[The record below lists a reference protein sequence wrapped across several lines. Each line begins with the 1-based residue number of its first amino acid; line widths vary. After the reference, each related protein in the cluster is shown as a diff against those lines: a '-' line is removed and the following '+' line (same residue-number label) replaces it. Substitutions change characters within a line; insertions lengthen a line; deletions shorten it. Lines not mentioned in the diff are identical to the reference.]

1 MQARA
6 KEFRYAVGL
15 RADGSL
21 VAEDATRLDPGD
33 AWTPEHLLLAGLV
46 RCSLDSLRHH
56 ATRAGVEVASVT
68 GDASALVTRRES
80 DGRYALVEANL
91 ELSVELDPEP
101 AVGALA
107 DLLAKAERDC
117 FVGAS
122 LTAKPAYRWIVNGRE
137 RAG

>member
-1 MQARA
+1 M
-6 KEFRYAVGL
+6 
-15 RADGSL
+15 
-21 VAEDATRLDPGD
+21 
-33 AWTPEHLLLAGLV
+33 LLAGLV

-56 ATRAGVEVASVT
+56 AKRAGVEIASAT

-80 DGRYALVEANL
+80 DGRYAVVEANL

-101 AVGALA
+101 TADALA

-122 LTAKPAYRWIVNGRE
+122 LTAKPSYHWAVNGR
-137 RAG
+137 AS

>member
-1 MQARA
+1 VQARA

-15 RADGSL
+15 RADGSFA
-21 VAEDATRLDPGD
+21 AEDAPTLDPGEG
-33 AWTPEHLLLAGLV
+33 WTPEHLLLAGLV

-56 ATRAGVEVASVT
+56 AKRAGVEVEAAT
-68 GDASALVTRRES
+68 GDATSLVTRREG
-80 DGRYALVEANL
+80 DGRYAVVEAKL

-101 AVGALA
+101 APDALA

-122 LTAKPAYRWIVNGRE
+122 LTAKPSYRWVVNGR
-137 RAG
+137 AV